1 MKTTNKLLLCVVTG
15 LLTLTWVN
23 ADYRIYDNVSDFE
36 KEKGA
41 VCEAATDGCN
51 NFFMNNGKVMWGTL
65 MACPEEQKIEWTC
78 TKYKDNVM
86 TTKMLPTTTNHEMV
100 ENMEVTSNLSEN
112 DQNFYN
118 TIKNRLDIKYQNA
131 VDKIMLSFDKKLSKF
146 SNDKQD
152 IIKKIMIEKIENK
165 ISDILLQYPKDIA
178 LPKKVNNRY
187 LTYTLLKFELM
198 K

>member
-1 MKTTNKLLLCVVTG
+1 MKTTNKLLLWVVTG
-15 LLTLTWVN
+15 LLTLSWVN
-23 ADYRIYDNVSDFE
+23 ADYKIYDNVSDFE
-36 KEKGA
+36 KDKGA

-86 TTKMLPTTTNHEMV
+86 TTKMLPTTTNLEMV

-131 VDKIMLSFDKKLSKF
+131 VGKIMISFDKKLSKF
-146 SNDKQD
+146 SNDKQN

-165 ISDILLQYPKDIA
+165 ISDILLQYPQDIA

>member
-1 MKTTNKLLLCVVTG
+1 MKTTNKLLLWVVTG
-15 LLTLTWVN
+15 LLTLSWVN
-23 ADYRIYDNVSDFE
+23 ADYKIYDNVSDFE

-51 NFFMNNGKVMWGTL
+51 NFFMNDGKVAWGTL
-65 MACPEEQKIEWTC
+65 MACPAEQKIEWTC

-86 TTKMLPTTTNHEMV
+86 TTKMLPTTTNDEMV
-100 ENMEVTSNLSEN
+100 ENMEITSNLSEN

-146 SNDKQD
+146 SNNKQD

-165 ISDILLQYPKDIA
+165 ISDMLLQYPQDIA

>member
-165 ISDILLQYPKDIA
+165 ISDILLQYPQDIA